1 MERKTHQ
8 QVIAKFA
15 KKLRKDF
22 KDAKIIFFGSRA
34 KGSELQNSDYD
45 LVIVSK
51 NFEGINFYDRTARVY
66 DYWVEAQSLEAICY
80 TPKEFLQKSS
90 QIGIVEQANKT
101 GIKI

>member
-1 MERKTHQ
+1 MERKTNQ

-51 NFEGINFYDRTARVY
+51 IFEGIKFFDRTAKVY
-66 DYWVEAQSLEAICY
+66 DYWNEEESLEALCY
-80 TPKEFLQKSS
+80 TPKEFQQKAS
-90 QIGIVEQANKT
+90 QIGIVQEANKT
-101 GIKI
+101 GIKM